1 MHKCL
6 RHSIQ
11 PKAGVYSYLEPC
23 HSWVNPRV
31 KYCNDDPSAV
41 KFRIRR
47 QEFFC
52 SCFTLGDQA
61 MEWER
66 FQRGVHQT
74 RILYKIIYGQLMGNV
89 SLQCACAKSVFAEKG
104 WDCDGRKD
112 IAEGIC

>member
-11 PKAGVYSYLEPC
+11 PKAVCIHTWSPATAGSIPVSSIAMTIPL
-23 HSWVNPRV
+23 
-31 KYCNDDPSAV
+31 PSNSGFAV
-41 KFRIRR
+41 KNSSALVSR
-47 QEFFC
+47 
-52 SCFTLGDQA
+52 LGTKP
-61 MEWER
+61 WNGNGSK
-66 FQRGVHQT
+66 GVSIKL
-74 RILYKIIYGQLMGNV
+74 ILYKIIYGQLMGNV